1 MVLAKNNSFIASN
14 MGLIDSITTAYQNV
28 ERELRK
34 FLKPYGV
41 SLQQFNVLKILKG
54 AKEPISTSVIRERMV
69 QPMADSSRLVDRLSA
84 KGWVTRISC
93 STDKRLVD
101 VTISEEGIKFL
112 ELVPSVETIIEKLYR
127 QISREEA
134 ENLNHLLNKL
144 RG

>member
-1 MVLAKNNSFIASN
+1 
-14 MGLIDSITTAYQNV
+14 MGLIDSITTAYQHV

-41 SLQQFNVLKILKG
+41 SLQQFNVLKILRG

-101 VTISEEGIKFL
+101 VTISEEGIQFL
-112 ELVPSVETIIEKLYR
+112 DKIPSVESILQNLFK
-127 QISREEA
+127 QISQVEA
-134 ENLNHLLNKL
+134 ETLNLLLNKL